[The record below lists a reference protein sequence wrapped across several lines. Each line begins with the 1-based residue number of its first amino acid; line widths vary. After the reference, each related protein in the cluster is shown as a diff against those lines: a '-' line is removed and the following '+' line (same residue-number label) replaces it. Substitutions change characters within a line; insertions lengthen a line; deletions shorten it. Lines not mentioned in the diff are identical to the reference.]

1 MPKKKST
8 KTILEE
14 FKLKCETALAQVQ
27 SVEDFREDKMID
39 FVFKVGDV
47 LFNKDLDTMDG
58 GWLVRHGGRLTG
70 VYAYLGNKASRAR
83 GERDVYAQKKDEVF
97 QNLVLAHIKKSSY
110 KVTEARAIAKL
121 ETTDLEN
128 LVIAKEVEKNNLEN
142 VMLATDKMVG
152 FIQSALRVK
161 NAEQYKTGSNY
172 DNASG
177 GIGKNN
183 NNR

>member
-1 MPKKKST
+1 LT
-8 KTILEE
+8 L
-14 FKLKCETALAQVQ
+14 FLRLAT
-27 SVEDFREDKMID
+27 F
-39 FVFKVGDV
+39 F
-47 LFNKDLDTMDG
+47 FNKDLDTMDG

-128 LVIAKEVEKNNLEN
+128 LVIAKEVEKNNFRKPFI
-142 VMLATDKMVG
+142 VWQQIKWSV

-161 NAEQYKTGSNY
+161 KCGA
-172 DNASG
+172 
-177 GIGKNN
+177 I
-183 NNR
+183 